1 MTVIV
6 KVGTS
11 SLTKP
16 DGSISEIAIDKLA
29 KEIAIAKQD
38 FSDIILVS
46 SGAIGAGLADLG
58 YVGSRRTDSRILQAA
73 SAIGQPKLMATYAK
87 SFSKHKFDK
96 NYL

>member
-1 MTVIV
+1 MTVVV
-6 KVGTS
+6 KIGTS
-11 SLTKP
+11 SLTKGN
-16 DGSISEIAIDKLA
+16 GSISESAIDKLA

-58 YVGSRRTDSRILQAA
+58 YVGSRPTHSRILQAA

-87 SFSKHKFDK
+87 IF
-96 NYL
+96 